1 MTYFLKYVMT
11 IDNCAASV
19 YKIQIAQITC
29 FLWHCC
35 KTSIETPLSKN
46 VHAWRFVNSFS
57 ILVACFDNISG
68 MNVRY
73 VKLFVYAR
81 NIKIN
86 IANQSFCWKSM
97 KYWGDWRKICT
108 SVFYCKIYGYLQT
121 QNDFVLQNFWYLA
134 SLIQF
139 TKCHQNSKVRG
150 NLFASMI
157 KIFGTKP
164 CMQIGVGLIEIKGL
178 FRMSAKKT
186 LSKCDNLAIEQTQS
200 LVFRSFAG
208 SIATTKN

>member
-108 SVFYCKIYGYLQT
+108 SVFYGKIHEGFKHKMILYFKIFHIWLPWY
-121 QNDFVLQNFWYLA
+121 NLQN
-134 SLIQF
+134 LITIQR
-139 TKCHQNSKVRG
+139 SEE
-150 NLFASMI
+150 
-157 KIFGTKP
+157 IFFVSPWLKNIWCTLYANWCQSNWNQRAFSHVCEKTYQKATFSRLNKP
-164 CMQIGVGLIEIKGL
+164 
-178 FRMSAKKT
+178 
-186 LSKCDNLAIEQTQS
+186 NH
-200 LVFRSFAG
+200 
-208 SIATTKN
+208 

>member
-35 KTSIETPLSKN
+35 KTSIETSLSKN

-57 ILVACFDNISG
+57 ILVACFDDISG

-97 KYWGDWRKICT
+97 KYWGDWSKICT
-108 SVFYCKIYGYLQT
+108 SVFYCKIYGYQQT
-121 QNDFVLQNFWYLA
+121 QNDFVLKIWIFGFLDTIYKILLEFKGQRKSFLLPW
-134 SLIQF
+134 S
-139 TKCHQNSKVRG
+139 
-150 NLFASMI
+150 
-157 KIFGTKP
+157 KIFGSP
-164 CMQIGVGLIEIKGL
+164 CMQIGISLIEIKGL
-178 FRMSAKKT
+178 FRMSAKKN

-208 SIATTKN
+208 SIATAKK

>member
-57 ILVACFDNISG
+57 ILVACFDDISG

-150 NLFASMI
+150 NIFLFPWSKNI
-157 KIFGTKP
+157 WN
-164 CMQIGVGLIEIKGL
+164 
-178 FRMSAKKT
+178 KT
-186 LSKCDNLAIEQTQS
+186 LYANWC
-200 LVFRSFAG
+200 RSNWNQRAF
-208 SIATTKN
+208 SHVSEKTYQNATISQLNKLNH